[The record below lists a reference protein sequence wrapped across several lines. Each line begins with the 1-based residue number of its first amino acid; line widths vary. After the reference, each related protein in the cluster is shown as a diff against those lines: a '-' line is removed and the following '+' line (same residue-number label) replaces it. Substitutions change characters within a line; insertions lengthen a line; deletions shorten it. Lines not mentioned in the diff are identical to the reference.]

1 MGWFNV
7 ISNSQT
13 CRQFILF
20 YYSFGAKIL
29 LTQEN
34 NNGHCTRGKVGDSHF
49 ISYYSY
55 YININ
60 SHSYNTGKLQ
70 YVGREIKD
78 SLSLSS

>member
-29 LTQEN
+29 LTQR
-34 NNGHCTRGKVGDSHF
+34 HCTRGKVGDSHS
-49 ISYYSY
+49 IYYM
-55 YININ
+55 YIIY
-60 SHSYNTGKLQ
+60 HVLYHIIVIIL
-70 YVGREIKD
+70 I
-78 SLSLSS
+78 

>member
-34 NNGHCTRGKVGDSHF
+34 NNGHCTRGKVGDSHS
-49 ISYYSY
+49 IYYM
-55 YININ
+55 YIIY
-60 SHSYNTGKLQ
+60 HVLYHIIVLTLTREKL
-70 YVGREIKD
+70 
-78 SLSLSS
+78 